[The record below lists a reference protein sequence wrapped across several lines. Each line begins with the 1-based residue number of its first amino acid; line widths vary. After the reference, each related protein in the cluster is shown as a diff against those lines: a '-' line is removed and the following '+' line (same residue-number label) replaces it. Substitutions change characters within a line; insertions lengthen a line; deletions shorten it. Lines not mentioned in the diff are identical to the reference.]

1 MMESMS
7 GGFVRILSESEEK
20 IDIGQKIN
28 VLDDIMQDEA
38 FEAAL
43 EFQINDD
50 EKDDVSKYKI
60 LFKKKKKMLDLRF
73 DYRGLIIY
81 FIEGR
86 SPSRPKCRFCI

>member
-60 LFKKKKKMLDLRF
+60 LFEKIKNV
-73 DYRGLIIY
+73 GLM
-81 FIEGR
+81 FR
-86 SPSRPKCRFCI
+86 L

>member
-60 LFKKKKKMLDLRF
+60 LFEKIKNV
-73 DYRGLIIY
+73 GLM
-81 FIEGR
+81 FR
-86 SPSRPKCRFCI
+86 V

>member
-60 LFKKKKKMLDLRF
+60 LFEKKNV
-73 DYRGLIIY
+73 GLT
-81 FIEGR
+81 FR
-86 SPSRPKCRFCI
+86 L